1 MTTPYSA
8 STVST
13 GAINQQKRPPL
24 PTMLLTEYKDSDEIN
39 KSTRVIEPNLNITVN
54 KYVFKKQ
61 NLEPDEG
68 KPIETVEDTYLKS
81 LKEHQLRIKNLEEK
95 CSAHTLE
102 NAVYSGKARPRY
114 FRSRMYNIAYCKVPK
129 CGSTFWTRLFTVLDN
144 GIEEAK
150 EFMKLSR
157 AAIHSRRHTFND
169 YVRNVIQL
177 QSPSIL
183 SSRNPYSRLFS
194 AFIDKSYL
202 PLMYEINYA
211 IKGKSSKIRG
221 KSTCPGRVTFQDF
234 LHWIVRSARRGMSL
248 NRHWAPIFTLCKP
261 CKVKPLAI
269 LHQETF
275 AQDVDFITKY
285 MSVEKEKYDFIR
297 NTLQGHRDEVSL
309 PSIIGTILERAETP
323 SRLRCLGGWDGV
335 MRRVW
340 NSLVIQ
346 GFISVNAEYPSGV
359 FAAMNDPSDGHEA
372 SEIILS
378 VIAKHPM
385 TSEEKHTQRNEALK
399 AAYAKVD
406 DKTINA
412 IKQLYREDFELFGYS
427 NVPPH
432 LV

>member
-1 MTTPYSA
+1 MYPVAQRFIPSEGNRSVLEKSNRQKSKLETS
-8 STVST
+8 VSL
-13 GAINQQKRPPL
+13 NENVLK
-24 PTMLLTEYKDSDEIN
+24 N
-39 KSTRVIEPNLNITVN
+39 KHNIEPY
-54 KYVFKKQ
+54 KG
-61 NLEPDEG
+61 ES
-68 KPIETVEDTYLKS
+68 IETVEDSYLTS
-81 LKEHQLRIKNLEEK
+81 LLEHQLRIKHLEEK
-95 CSAHTLE
+95 CSDHTLE
-102 NAVYSGKARPRY
+102 NASYVGKGSTRY
-114 FRSRMYNIAYCKVPK
+114 YRSSLYNIAYCKVPK

-144 GIEEAK
+144 GIEATNELI
-150 EFMKLSR
+150 KLVR
-157 AAIHSRRHTFND
+157 AAIHSARHTFND
-169 YVRNVIQL
+169 NVQNVIEL
-177 QSPSIL
+177 QSPTIL
-183 SSRNPYSRLFS
+183 SGRNPYARLFS

-202 PLMYEINYA
+202 PLMYEINYH
-211 IKGKSSKIRG
+211 IKGTVRNISGINN
-221 KSTCPGRVTFQDF
+221 CPGRVTFQDF
-234 LHWIVRSARRGMSL
+234 LHWIVMSAQQGKRL

-285 MSVEKEKYDFIR
+285 MSVEKEQYDFIK

-309 PSIIGTILERAETP
+309 PSIIGAILKRAETP

-340 NSLVIQ
+340 NSLVVQ

-359 FAAMNDPSDGHEA
+359 FAAMKDPSDGHEA

-385 TSEEKHTQRNEALK
+385 TTEEKHTQRNGALK
-399 AAYAKVD
+399 AAYAKVE

-432 LV
+432 LL